1 MQFVFVAILHEDKN
15 SLWVITLTLAPNKSW
30 LTMFRMRN
38 IVHPIVLK
46 NKKFVTS
53 KQCCQ
58 LCPFFVKVFNTAR
71 KYLQVYL
78 KLEGIRWNN
87 TYDEDTFLS

>member
-1 MQFVFVAILHEDKN
+1 MQFVFVAILHEDRN
-15 SLWVITLTLAPNKSW
+15 SLRAITLTLAPNKSW
-30 LTMFRMRN
+30 LTMFMLKI
-38 IVHPIVLK
+38 IVLPMVLK
-46 NKKFVTS
+46 NKTFV
-53 KQCCQ
+53 KLNQCCQ

-87 TYDEDTFLS
+87 TYDENTFLS